1 MLASILPYLPVVLI
15 AVIVNT
21 ADVYFL
27 QSENT
32 PPLQRSLSYWFY
44 IFGHVLIA
52 LLAAFLLFEK
62 ANMPVEDWPIV
73 TAISA
78 LSGFSLLQSLTV
90 KFGDKG
96 LDARD
101 LFDAWKG
108 RVVEDISRVNAS
120 LKRTKQLAVAQQL
133 AERSKSKPHLL
144 PSAVRGLAVSMQ
156 IDANELLESM
166 QAGEDADLVM
176 AQWIT
181 SADLQYAENLMQQG
195 T

>member
-1 MLASILPYLPVVLI
+1 MII
-15 AVIVNT
+15 NT

-101 LFDAWKG
+101 LFDAWKS

-120 LKRTKQLAVAQQL
+120 LKRTKQLSVAQQL
-133 AERSKSKPHLL
+133 ADRAESKPNLL

-156 IDANELLESM
+156 IDGNELLESM
-166 QAGEDADLVM
+166 QDGEDADLVM

-181 SADLQYAENLMQQG
+181 SADLQYAENLIQRS